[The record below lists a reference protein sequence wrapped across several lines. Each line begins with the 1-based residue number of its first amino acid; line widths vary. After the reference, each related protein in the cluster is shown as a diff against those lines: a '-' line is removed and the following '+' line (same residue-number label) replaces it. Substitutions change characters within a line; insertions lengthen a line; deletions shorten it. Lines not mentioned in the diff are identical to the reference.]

1 MLRSLSRVAVPRAV
15 AWLSVPSAAR
25 SIVTLSNTDSS
36 GVAIM
41 QLKNEPLNKLS
52 LDFMKQM
59 TDNVKEAEARANC
72 RALILTSTCR
82 IFSAGLDLEQL
93 VIL

>member
-1 MLRSLSRVAVPRAV
+1 
-15 AWLSVPSAAR
+15 
-25 SIVTLSNTDSS
+25 
-36 GVAIM
+36 M